1 MMNDSGFRLAALQQ
15 IHQNNPTV
23 CTVARKNS
31 WLHRKNENRLLENV
45 V

>member
-1 MMNDSGFRLAALQQ
+1 MIQAFASQHSNKFIKIIRQFALLPGK
-15 IHQNNPTV
+15 I
-23 CTVARKNS
+23 S